1 MPPSFLAAVDLDDP
15 PELPA
20 IEPRLQGLLDD
31 LDRRDGYA
39 PGHSTNVCRLA
50 VKIGRALGVDDAA
63 LSHLALGAL
72 LHDIG
77 KLFIDARVLAKPAYL
92 SEIEWKAVRLHPVLG
107 EALLGRDEHDAG
119 VLAIVRWHHERWD
132 GDGYPDGISGAS
144 IPLGAR
150 IVAAAD
156 AYSAMCEPRPYRR
169 SVESDEAVEELERT
183 SWTHF
188 DGACVRA
195 LVESLN
201 VTRRSSGRRRSSP
214 SVRRTA

>member
-1 MPPSFLAAVDLDDP
+1 VAPSFLAAVDSNGP

-20 IEPRLQGLLDD
+20 VEPRLRTLLDD
-31 LDRRDGYA
+31 LDRRDGFA
-39 PGHSTNVCRLA
+39 PGHSTSVCTLA
-50 VKIGRALGVDDAA
+50 VRIGRALGLDDEA

-77 KLFIDARVLAKPAYL
+77 KLFIDARVLAKPTSL
-92 SEIEWKAVRLHPVLG
+92 SETEWTAIRLHPVLG
-107 EALLGRDEHDAG
+107 EALLGRDEHEAG
-119 VLAIVRWHHERWD
+119 ILGVVRWHHERWD
-132 GDGYPDGISGAS
+132 GDGYPDGLSGQS
-144 IPLGAR
+144 IPIGAR

-156 AYSAMCEPRPYRR
+156 AFTAMCEPRPYRR
-169 SVESDEAVEELERT
+169 AVVSDEAVEELERT

-188 DGACVRA
+188 DGGCVRA
-195 LVESLN
+195 LVESLS